1 MAHYCIC
8 PKCSQRFDRDKIQ
21 SVKIGARR
29 YGHASCYPDNTELV
43 PMEVAK
49 PKGDP
54 DLAAL
59 NEYIDK
65 IFKGEQNKARTK
77 KYIQQFHNEMNYF
90 YSGILKSLIYH
101 FEIQNGSIE
110 KANKSIGIVPYIY
123 DEAKE
128 YYYKLYMASSANEN
142 VDAVKVTSKE
152 KEVVIK
158 EPRRKT
164 SFLKKL
170 FDLGD

>member
-1 MAHYCIC
+1 MAKHIVKCAIC
-8 PKCSQRFDRDKIQ
+8 GESFDLNSIQ
-21 SVKIGARR
+21 GVKHGARR
-29 YGHASCYPDNTELV
+29 YAHQTCYQEGELV

-77 KYIQQFHNEMNYF
+77 KYIQQFHNEMNYS

-142 VDAVKVTSKE
+142 VDVVKVTSKE

-158 EPRRKT
+158 EPRRKI